1 MTTAAATSCTATR
14 RRVLAATM
22 LAWGLCSAAT
32 ALVRTGGQLLLLRFL
47 LGFPEAGFYPAAILT
62 LSLWYPDTSRSR
74 ASTLFTLCATR
85 GP

>member
-1 MTTAAATSCTATR
+1 MRALSAGSAHT
-14 RRVLAATM
+14 LAISEQGR
-22 LAWGLCSAAT
+22 LYAWGLCSAAT